1 MSAAA
6 QPAAPVDGRR
16 NILPFAAL
24 TAAYSTHAGF
34 FTPFLPLWLKSLG
47 LSIAVISVLTSI
59 QAATRMFAPYAWG
72 ALSDRTGE
80 RAKLLRWGAMMAL
93 IASAGLWF
101 PGGGVAWLAIVML
114 LMFTQTSGMMP
125 MAEAAVAQVASQ
137 GGVFDTKLYGRVRL
151 WGSLGF
157 MAAVLGAGA
166 LFERVGMGSFPLF
179 VTLSLVVLVVFAHRL
194 PDVKEAHHSSA
205 RRESV
210 PIAPVL
216 AQPMVRWF
224 FASAF
229 FHVLSHMGIYTFFS
243 LYMDSLGYSKTMIGL
258 LWAVSVT
265 VEIGWFFTQS
275 RWMPLLSLPGW
286 LVLCAG
292 VMVLRMGVTASLA
305 STLWVLV
312 VAQAFHAITFAA
324 HHSSCIALV
333 SQHFPGSL
341 RGRGQ
346 ALYIIIGYGIP
357 GVLGGLLGGQLSQHL
372 GLASVFWGTSA
383 MALLAMAC
391 AWRVWHLHR
400 LAGDTAAHPA

>member
-1 MSAAA
+1 MSAANP
-6 QPAAPVDGRR
+6 QDGRR
-16 NILPFAAL
+16 SILPYAAL
-24 TAAYSTHAGF
+24 TAAYSAHGGM

-47 LSIAVISVLTSI
+47 LSIAVISVLTSL
-59 QAATRMFAPYAWG
+59 QAATRMVAPYAWG
-72 ALSDRTGE
+72 TLSDRTGE
-80 RAKLLRWGAMMAL
+80 RAKLLRWGALIAF

-101 PGGGVAWLAIVML
+101 PGGGVAWLAVVML
-114 LMFTQTSGMMP
+114 IMFAQTSGMMP
-125 MAEAAVAQVASQ
+125 MAEAAVAQVASR
-137 GGVFDTKLYGRVRL
+137 GGAFDTKLYGRVRL

-166 LFERVGMGSFPLF
+166 LFEGVGLGSFPLF
-179 VTLSLVVLVVFAHRL
+179 VSASLVVLLVFAHRL
-194 PDVKEAHHSSA
+194 PDVKEAHHESA
-205 RRESV
+205 VRVSA

-216 AQPMVRWF
+216 AQPRVRWF

-292 VMVLRMGVTASLA
+292 VMVMRMGVTASLA

-357 GVLGGLLGGQLSQHL
+357 GVLGGLLGGQLSLHL
-372 GLASVFWGTSA
+372 GLSSVFWGTSV

-400 LAGDTAAHPA
+400 LTGDTGAHPA